1 MAMHPQ
7 VFFIIVHQSVVMTL
21 AIFGNL
27 FLIFVIFRG
36 NHAVRR
42 RISPVQ
48 LLLLHTCAADLL
60 FALITLGTEILTL
73 VSDAVAH
80 RMPH

>member
-1 MAMHPQ
+1 
-7 VFFIIVHQSVVMTL
+7 MTL
-21 AIFGNL
+21 ATFGNL

-60 FALITLGTEILTL
+60 FALLTLGTEILTL
-73 VSDAVAH
+73 VGMVRVQTL
-80 RMPH
+80 RMRRTFDSEASRQND